1 MRYPK
6 KQIGVV
12 RMFKKFLVVLC
23 VLTITFSFSSPMISH
38 ASQGN
43 NENPPVSVDK
53 KQLELAE
60 KLSNYFELDKDGNIH
75 FTADKETLMEMG
87 ISEHD
92 SLLMTSMKSEE
103 FSFEENEKKGDM
115 QTLGFVGLHLKLGPK
130 VRSMNAIVAGGFAA
144 GYIGWYTSRIAAAG
158 PWGAGAAA
166 AITAGTSGAVA
177 WAVKNK
183 YKKVDVGVNIMFVNL
198 AYTVKIP

>member
-1 MRYPK
+1 M
-6 KQIGVV
+6 
-12 RMFKKFLVVLC
+12 
-23 VLTITFSFSSPMISH
+23 LTITFGFSSPTISY

-43 NENPPVSVDK
+43 NETHPVSIDK

-144 GYIGWYTSRIAAAG
+144 GYIGWYTSRI
-158 PWGAGAAA
+158 
-166 AITAGTSGAVA
+166 TAGTSGAVA

-183 YKKVDVGVNIMFVNL
+183 YKKVDVGVNIMFVDL
-198 AYTVKIP
+198 AYTVKTP

>member
-1 MRYPK
+1 
-6 KQIGVV
+6 
-12 RMFKKFLVVLC
+12 MFKKFLVVLC
-23 VLTITFSFSSPMISH
+23 VLTITFGFSSPTISY

-43 NENPPVSVDK
+43 NETHPVSIDK

-103 FSFEENEKKGDM
+103 FSFEESEKKGDM

-144 GYIGWYTSRIAAAG
+144 GYIGWYTSRIAAG
-158 PWGAGAAA
+158 PWGTGAAA

-183 YKKVDVGVNIMFVNL
+183 YKKVDVGVNIMFVDL

>member
-1 MRYPK
+1 
-6 KQIGVV
+6 
-12 RMFKKFLVVLC
+12 MFKKFLVVLC
-23 VLTITFSFSSPMISH
+23 VLTITFGFSSPMISH

-43 NENPPVSVDK
+43 NETPPVSVDK

-60 KLSNYFELDKDGNIH
+60 KLSNYFELDKDENIH

-158 PWGAGAAA
+158 PWGAG
-166 AITAGTSGAVA
+166 TSGAVA

-183 YKKVDVGVNIMFVNL
+183 YKKVDVGVNIMFVDL

>member
-1 MRYPK
+1 
-6 KQIGVV
+6 
-12 RMFKKFLVVLC
+12 MFKKFLVVLC
-23 VLTITFSFSSPMISH
+23 VLTITFGFSSPMISH

-43 NENPPVSVDK
+43 NETPPVSVDK

-92 SLLMTSMKSEE
+92 SQLMTSMKSEE

-115 QTLGFVGLHLKLGPK
+115 QTLGFVGLHIKLGPK
-130 VRSMNAIVAGGFAA
+130 VRSVNALLAGTFAA
-144 GYIGWYTSRIAAAG
+144 GYIGWYTKQIAAAG
-158 PWGAGAAA
+158 PSA
-166 AITAGTSGAVA
+166 AVA

-183 YKKVDVGVNIMFVNL
+183 YKKVDVGVNIMFINL
-198 AYTVKIP
+198 AYTVKIPQKILLSNNK